1 MGLEGEPPE
10 LGELD
15 DRPSGDGG
23 EDKDHGKGDPPL
35 QRGLLAS
42 MRTADRA
49 LSGEPVELVLGVSVL
64 CHTTSLASTPPFAL
78 RHANGTK

>member
-10 LGELD
+10 LENWTIAHC
-15 DRPSGDGG
+15 RRRG